1 VRFIL
6 CNEREWLPPASRRS
20 RMSNQPNPGGEIR
33 PSEIVEISSTAFLLA
48 DPVRAVMLS
57 ALLEGRAL
65 TAGELASSARVTAQ
79 TASSHLA
86 KLLEG
91 GLLTVEAT
99 GRHRYYRLA
108 GPQVARAMEYLAT
121 IRPRSAPQ
129 RALSPE
135 TQRLRFCRRCYDH
148 LAGEVGVALTRGLE
162 IRNYLQPGAEKQFL
176 VTPGG
181 ADWFRELGVDVHT
194 IKPSRRGLA
203 PQCMDWTERQHHV
216 SGPLGT
222 ALMRALCACGWLR
235 PICHTRAMEL
245 LPKGQQELRTQLG
258 VDLGDLH

>member
-1 VRFIL
+1 
-6 CNEREWLPPASRRS
+6 
-20 RMSNQPNPGGEIR
+20 MSNRQKIGGELR
-33 PSEIVEISSTAFLLA
+33 PAEIVEVSGIAFLLA

-91 GLLTVEAT
+91 GLLSVETA

-108 GPQVARAMEYLAT
+108 GPQVARAMEHLAT
-121 IRPRSAPQ
+121 IRPQSAARP
-129 RALSPE
+129 ALSPE
-135 TQRLRFCRRCYDH
+135 MQRLRFCRRCYDH

-162 IRNYLQPGAEKQFL
+162 TRNYLQSGAEKQFL

-181 ADWFRELGVDVHT
+181 VDWFRELGVDVQT

-203 PQCMDWTERQHHV
+203 SQCMDWTERQRHV

-235 PICHTRAMEL
+235 PICHSRAMEL
-245 LPKGQQELRTQLG
+245 LPKGRQELRIQLG
-258 VDLGDLH
+258 VDLVHAH